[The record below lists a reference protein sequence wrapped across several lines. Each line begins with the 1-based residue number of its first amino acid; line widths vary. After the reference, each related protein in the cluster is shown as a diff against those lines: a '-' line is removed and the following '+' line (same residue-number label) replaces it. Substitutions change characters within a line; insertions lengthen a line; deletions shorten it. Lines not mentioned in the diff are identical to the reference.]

1 MRLRARAVHP
11 AAAPRCSECAS
22 PPNFVKPVDITFVK
36 GAARAAPI
44 TRRVG
49 AQPAPNIG
57 GAIMNIGE
65 PLRII
70 EVEPLWIPLP
80 DAAPAPTEQPVREP
94 EQEPEPAI
102 PVP

>member
-1 MRLRARAVHP
+1 V
-11 AAAPRCSECAS
+11 
-22 PPNFVKPVDITFVK
+22 NPVEEE
-36 GAARAAPI
+36 PL
-44 TRRVG
+44 
-49 AQPAPNIG
+49 
-57 GAIMNIGE
+57 MNIGE

-94 EQEPEPAI
+94 EHEPEPAI